1 MSTQENTKYKSSS
14 EDIKRQFKPTF
25 IAIKNKTTVFILTI
39 LLVVFGL
46 YSYRTMPRELY
57 PEIVIPYIMVSTPYP
72 GNSPLDIENL
82 ITRPIEKELKGLKGV
97 KDLNSAS
104 YQDMS
109 LIILEFETNVAVK
122 QALQD
127 TKDQVDKAK
136 SELPDNLEQD
146 PIVEDLDFAEFPI
159 MNINLSGDYSLV
171 ELKKFAEKLQDQLE
185 TLSEISEADIKGI
198 DEREI
203 QINVDPHLL
212 EANGV
217 SFQDIENAIRFEN
230 ITMGA
235 GEIISGKA
243 RRSIRT
249 QADYINMQEIQNT
262 IIKSEDGV
270 IVYLRDVGEVI
281 DGFEE
286 RTSVSRLNNKPVVS
300 LSVVKKSG
308 ANILAATDNVYDI
321 INLNKKS
328 GTFPPNLDIIVTN
341 DFSDNIRAQI
351 SNLENSIIMGM
362 IFVMLIL
369 YIFMGPRNALFSGLA
384 IPMSMFTSFIIIS
397 WMGYTL
403 NFMILFSMILALGM
417 LVDNAIVVIENVYRL
432 YTEGADKITATQKG
446 VSEIAFPI
454 ISSTATTLAAFI
466 PLIFWDGIMG
476 EFMKYLPI
484 TLIIVLSSS
493 LFVALILNPAFT
505 ATFMEIENL
514 KGHKNIKRMWIIT
527 VVITL
532 LSATGYITDNIL
544 WGNIFIS
551 ISLLILINNY
561 VLRPTARV
569 FQGKA
574 LPRMEKI
581 YEKALKYALKR
592 HHPWLFLLG
601 TVFLLIF
608 SIGFFSSKQ
617 TKVLFFPE
625 NEPQSVYIT
634 MELPIG
640 TDLEKTD
647 EVSRKIETKTYA
659 ILEPYKKIVKSVNTI
674 VGAGK
679 TELFSA
685 EREPNK
691 SLTTI
696 TFIDYQYREGVNTSD
711 VMKDLTEGLTG
722 TANAKISVEKDKN
735 GPQVGNPINIEVSG
749 DDFDKL
755 LTISSEVRQIIDNE
769 NIAGIDGLKFDIN
782 VDKPEM
788 RVNVKREMVR
798 RFGLST
804 QQVAYALRSAL
815 YGREIGK
822 FKDGEDEYD
831 IMLRLSSRYRND
843 VSSLMNQKLTVNGG
857 GGNGPV
863 KKVPISSVADF
874 EYGTTYDKINR
885 KDNHR
890 VVTIYSQVKEGF
902 NANEIND
909 RIRLALKNYNM
920 PSGYKIEFT
929 GEQEEQ
935 DKTSAFLLRAL
946 LIAVSLILLIM
957 VTQFNSL
964 IRPLI
969 IGATVLF
976 STIGVFLG
984 LASFN
989 MEFIILMTGI
999 GIISLAGIVVNNGI
1013 VLIDYI
1019 DLLRNRHKRKKNL
1032 PPTSFLPVNEQIE
1045 TIVEAGKTRLRPVL
1059 LTAITTVL
1067 GLLPLAVGLN
1077 FDFVGLYNNFDPD
1090 IYFGGPMNSFW
1101 SPMAWTVIF
1110 GLVFATFLTL
1120 IIAPVMYIIT
1130 IKVNYFFKSITGK
1143 LSEVK

>member
-1 MSTQENTKYKSSS
+1 MSTQESTNHISSS

-25 IAIKNKTTVFILTI
+25 IAISNKTTVFILTI
-39 LLVVFGL
+39 LLVIFGI

-57 PEIVIPYIMVSTPYP
+57 PEIVIPYIMISTPYP

-82 ITRPIEKELKGLKGV
+82 ITRPIEKELKSLKGV

-109 LIILEFETNVAVK
+109 LIILEYETDVAVK

-136 SELPDNLEQD
+136 SELPDDLEYD
-146 PIVEDLDFAEFPI
+146 PIVEDIDFAEFPI
-159 MNINLSGDYSLV
+159 MNINLSGDFSLV
-171 ELKKFAEKLQDQLE
+171 ELKKFAENLQDQLE

-203 QINVDPHLL
+203 QINVNPHLMD
-212 EANGV
+212 ANGV
-217 SFQDIENAIRFEN
+217 SFQDIDDAIRFEN

-235 GEIISGKA
+235 GEIIADQA

-249 QADYINMQEIQNT
+249 QADYTNMQQIRNT
-262 IIKSEDGV
+262 IIKSEDGN
-270 IVYLRDVGEVI
+270 IVYLRDVGEVV
-281 DGFEE
+281 DGFEQ
-286 RTSVSRLNNKPVVS
+286 RTSVSRLNEKPVVS
-300 LSVVKKSG
+300 LSIVKKSG
-308 ANILAATDNVYDI
+308 ANILKATDNVYEVI
-321 INLNKKS
+321 ETNKTS
-328 GTFPPNLDIIVTN
+328 GTFPPNLTIIVTD

-351 SNLENSIIMGM
+351 NNLENSIIMGM
-362 IFVMLIL
+362 IFVMLVL

-384 IPMSMFTSFIIIS
+384 IPMSMFISFIIIT
-397 WMGYTL
+397 WIGYTL

-432 YTEGADKITATQKG
+432 YTGGANRLISTQKG

-454 ISSTATTLAAFI
+454 ISSTATTLAAFL

-505 ATFMEIENL
+505 STFMELENL
-514 KGHKNIKRMWIIT
+514 KGHRNIKRMWIIT
-527 VVITL
+527 IIITL
-532 LSATGYITDNIL
+532 LAIIAYSLGSIL

-551 ISLLILINNY
+551 ITLLILINNY
-561 VLRPTARV
+561 ILRPTARV
-569 FQGKA
+569 FQEKA
-574 LPRMEKI
+574 FPRLEGI
-581 YEKALKYALKR
+581 YESTLKFALSKNS
-592 HHPWLFLLG
+592 PWLFLLG
-601 TVFLLIF
+601 TVLLLIF
-608 SIGFFSSKQ
+608 SVMYFGSKQ
-617 TKVLFFPE
+617 TKVLFFPD
-625 NEPQSVYIT
+625 NEPQSVYVT

-640 TDLEKTD
+640 TDLERTD
-647 EVSRKIETKTYA
+647 NVSHEIEDKIYS

-679 TELFSA
+679 AELFSA
-685 EREPNK
+685 AREPNK

-696 TFIDYQYREGVNTSD
+696 TFIDYQFRGDISTSD
-711 VMKDLTEGLTG
+711 VMKALSDNLSDIVGP
-722 TANAKISVEKDKN
+722 KISVEKDRN
-735 GPQVGNPINIEVSG
+735 GPPVGNPVNIEISG
-749 DDFDKL
+749 DDFDML
-755 LTISSEVRQIIDNE
+755 LATSAKVKQIIEDE
-769 NIAGIDGLKFDIN
+769 NIPGIDRLKLDIN
-782 VDKPEM
+782 IDKPEM

-831 IMLRLSSRYRND
+831 IMLRLAPRYRND
-843 VSSLMNQKLTVNGG
+843 VSTLMNQKLNVNGG
-857 GGNGPV
+857 GGGDGGPP
-863 KKVPISSVADF
+863 KKVPISAVADF

-890 VVTIYSQVKEGF
+890 MITIYSQIKEGA
-902 NANEIND
+902 NANEINNS
-909 RIRLALKNYNM
+909 IRVALQSYKI
-920 PSGYKIEFT
+920 PSGYKINFT

-935 DKTSAFLLRAL
+935 AKTTAFLMQAL
-946 LIAVSLILLIM
+946 LIAISLILLIM

-984 LASFN
+984 LAAFN

-1013 VLIDYI
+1013 VLVDYI
-1019 DLLRNRHKRKKNL
+1019 DLLRKRRKDEKGVSSN
-1032 PPTSFLPVNEQIE
+1032 TFLDSEEQIAL
-1045 TIVEAGKTRLRPVL
+1045 IVKAGKTRLRPVL

-1077 FDFVGLYNNFDPD
+1077 FNFVGLYTRFDPE
-1090 IYFGGPMNSFW
+1090 IYFGGPMTSFW

-1120 IIAPVMYIIT
+1120 IIAPVMYYIT
-1130 IKVNYFFKSITGK
+1130 LKVSYSMKKFTG
-1143 LSEVK
+1143 

>member
-1 MSTQENTKYKSSS
+1 MSTQENTNHISSA

-25 IAIKNKTTVFILTI
+25 TAIANKTTVFILTI
-39 LLVVFGL
+39 LLVVFGI
-46 YSYRTMPRELY
+46 YSYKTMPRELY
-57 PEIVIPYIMVSTPYP
+57 PEIVIPYIMISTPYP

-82 ITRPIEKELKGLKGV
+82 ITRPIEKELKSLKGV
-97 KDLNSAS
+97 KDISSAS

-109 LIILEFETNVAVK
+109 LIIIEYETDVAVK

-136 SELPDNLEQD
+136 RELPDDLEYD
-146 PIVEDLDFAEFPI
+146 PIVEDIDFAEFPI
-159 MNINLSGDYSLV
+159 MTINLSGDYGLA
-171 ELKKFAEKLQDQLE
+171 ELKKFAERLQDQLE

-203 QINVDPHLL
+203 QINVDPHLM

-217 SFQDIENAIRFEN
+217 YFQDIEDAIRFEN

-235 GEIISGKA
+235 GEIIVDQA

-249 QADYINMQEIQNT
+249 QADYTNMHEIKNT
-262 IIKSEDGV
+262 IIKSEDGN
-270 IVYLRDVGEVI
+270 IVYLRDVGDVV
-281 DGFEE
+281 DGFEQ
-286 RTSVSRLNNKPVVS
+286 RTSVSRLNKEPVVS
-300 LSVVKKSG
+300 LSIVKKSG
-308 ANILAATDNVYDI
+308 ENILKATDNVYEI
-321 INLNKKS
+321 IEANKKS
-328 GTFPPNLDIIVTN
+328 GAFPPNLTITVTN

-362 IFVMLIL
+362 IFVMLVL

-384 IPMSMFTSFIIIS
+384 IPLSMFISFIIIT

-432 YTEGADKITATQKG
+432 YTGGANRVVATQKG

-454 ISSTATTLAAFI
+454 ISSTATTLAAFL

-476 EFMKYLPI
+476 EFMKFLPI

-505 ATFMEIENL
+505 ATFMELENL
-514 KGHKNIKRMWIIT
+514 KGHKNPKRMWILTSIFT
-527 VVITL
+527 LISVIAYVME
-532 LSATGYITDNIL
+532 SIL

-561 VLRPTARV
+561 VLRPSARV
-569 FQGKA
+569 FQGRA
-574 LPRMEKI
+574 LPRLEGV
-581 YEKALKYALKR
+581 YERTLKFALTKKK
-592 HHPWLFLLG
+592 PWLFLLG
-601 TVFLLIF
+601 TFLLLIF
-608 SIGFFSSKQ
+608 SVAYFSSKQ
-617 TKVLFFPE
+617 TKVLFFPD
-625 NEPQSVYIT
+625 NEPQSIYVT
-634 MELPIG
+634 LELPVG
-640 TDLEKTD
+640 TDLERTD
-647 EVSRKIETKTYA
+647 EVSKEVEAKIYS
-659 ILEPYKKIVKSVNTI
+659 IIEPYKQIVKSINTI

-679 TELFSA
+679 AELFSA
-685 EREPNK
+685 GREPNK

-696 TFIDYQYREGVNTSD
+696 TFIDYQFRQGVNTSE
-711 VMKDLTEGLTG
+711 VMKKMTDNLSGIVG
-722 TANAKISVEKDKN
+722 TKITVEKDKN

-755 LTISSEVRQIIDNE
+755 LAISSDVKLIIEDE
-769 NIAGIDGLKFDIN
+769 NIDGIDGLKLDIN

-798 RFGLST
+798 RFGLSS

-815 YGREIGK
+815 YGREVGK
-822 FKDGEDEYD
+822 FKDGEDEYN
-831 IMLRLSSRYRND
+831 IMLRLASRYRND
-843 VSSLMNQKLTVNGG
+843 VSTLMNQKLKVNGG
-857 GGNGPV
+857 GGDGPA
-863 KKVPISSVADF
+863 KRVPISAVADF

-890 VVTIYSQVKEGF
+890 IITIYSQIKEGF
-902 NANEIND
+902 NANEING

-920 PSGYKIEFT
+920 PSGYKIDFT

-935 DKTSAFLLRAL
+935 DKTTAFLLSAL

-984 LASFN
+984 LAAFN

-1013 VLIDYI
+1013 VLVDYI
-1019 DLLRNRHKRKKNL
+1019 DLLRRRRKEEKSL
-1032 PPTSFLPVNEQIE
+1032 SVTTFLPVDEQVDL
-1045 TIVEAGKTRLRPVL
+1045 IVKAGKTRLRPVL

-1077 FDFVGLYNNFDPD
+1077 FSFVGLYTRFDPE
-1090 IYFGGPMNSFW
+1090 IYFGGPMTSFW

-1130 IKVNYFFKSITGK
+1130 IRVNYFVKRITGQ
-1143 LSEVK
+1143 LSEV